1 MRKDFLTFARSFL
14 SFPSFLFLAAY
25 RAPLRSYLII
35 AMRKFFRLK
44 TLLCPFLLSAALLLS
59 AGGCA
64 KKSPDLYSYVS
75 ELRDNILTAELPDG
89 EEKAL
94 LVVHTCLR
102 EQPYLD
108 DGAAGTTERLTSF
121 YFSVKDGS
129 GTYVVSFPE
138 QAGSPRESGGEM
150 SYDDTKRQY
159 YYSCSLDLSE
169 AKTLPVT
176 VKNAKT
182 GKEYP
187 FEANSVKTSATLSPR
202 AILSSFETAENETL
216 TPLKTG
222 GDFAGEI
229 RVRLIESD
237 GKTYYFIG
245 VISADKTSASY
256 LLDGETAK
264 ILAKRQN
271 K

>member
-1 MRKDFLTFARSFL
+1 
-14 SFPSFLFLAAY
+14 
-25 RAPLRSYLII
+25 
-35 AMRKFFRLK
+35 
-44 TLLCPFLLSAALLLS
+44 
-59 AGGCA
+59 
-64 KKSPDLYSYVS
+64 
-75 ELRDNILTAELPDG
+75 
-89 EEKAL
+89 
-94 LVVHTCLR
+94 
-102 EQPYLD
+102 
-108 DGAAGTTERLTSF
+108 
-121 YFSVKDGS
+121 
-129 GTYVVSFPE
+129 
-138 QAGSPRESGGEM
+138 M

-169 AKTLPVT
+169 AETLPVT

-202 AILSSFETAENETL
+202 AILSSFETVENETL